1 MFGQNRE
8 KKRFSWRWAVLLV
21 ALVAGSLLLA
31 ACGDSDPTA
40 TPEPTPVQATPDKD
54 DDAMMDED
62 GDAMM
67 SLSDIDETTTG
78 AELIASLS
86 EGEADCLRAAIG
98 DASYEAM
105 QDLTLS
111 ESAMGFDTFPL
122 QCLEPGN
129 AIDLSVA
136 MMSLQA
142 GGLSDD
148 SRACIKDVFADLGV
162 PGEGMSMTDSMR
174 SFITMQLCLT
184 DEEAQAMS
192 GPVPEEDAFPLPS
205 QLRCVSEQT
214 DLENLFIVYQA
225 FADLESR
232 TEQPTPSPEMTK
244 AVAEIMAAQ
253 ETCGIPTIIQ
263 GDEDGD
269 AMMSLSDID
278 ETTTGA
284 ELIASLSE
292 GEADCLR
299 AAIGD
304 ASYEAM
310 QDLTLSESAMGF
322 DTFPLQC
329 LEPGNAIDLSVA
341 MMSLQAGGLSDDS
354 RACIKDVFADLGVPG
369 EGMSM
374 TDSMRSFIT
383 MQLCLTDEEAQAMS
397 GPVPE
402 EDAFPLPSQLR
413 CVSEQTDLE
422 NLFIVYQAFADLE
435 SRTEQPTPSP
445 EMTKAVAEIM
455 AAQETCGIPTIIQGD
470 EDGDAM
476 MSLSDIDE
484 TTTGAELI
492 ASLSEGEADC
502 LRAAIGDASY
512 EAMQDLTLSESAM
525 GFDTF
530 PLQCLE
536 PGNAIDLSVA
546 MMSLQA
552 GGLSDDSRA
561 CIKDVFADLGVP
573 GEGMSMTDSMRSFI
587 TMQLCLTDEEA
598 QAMSGPVPEEDAFPL
613 PSQLRCVSEQ
623 TDLENL
629 FIVYQAFADLESRTE
644 QPTPSP
650 EMTKAVAEIM
660 AAQETCGI
668 PTIIQGEGSA
678 P

>member
-54 DDAMMDED
+54 DDTMMDKDDDTMMDKDDDTMMDKDDDADAMMDED
-62 GDAMM
+62 ADAMMDEDADAMMDEDADAMMGKDADAMMDEDADAMMGKDADAMMGKDADAMMGKDADAMMGKDADAMMGKDADAMMDKDADAMM

-78 AELIASLS
+78 AELITSLS

-244 AVAEIMAAQ
+244 AE
-253 ETCGIPTIIQ
+253 
-263 GDEDGD
+263 
-269 AMMSLSDID
+269 
-278 ETTTGA
+278 
-284 ELIASLSE
+284 
-292 GEADCLR
+292 
-299 AAIGD
+299 
-304 ASYEAM
+304 
-310 QDLTLSESAMGF
+310 
-322 DTFPLQC
+322 
-329 LEPGNAIDLSVA
+329 
-341 MMSLQAGGLSDDS
+341 
-354 RACIKDVFADLGVPG
+354 
-369 EGMSM
+369 
-374 TDSMRSFIT
+374 
-383 MQLCLTDEEAQAMS
+383 
-397 GPVPE
+397 
-402 EDAFPLPSQLR
+402 
-413 CVSEQTDLE
+413 
-422 NLFIVYQAFADLE
+422 
-435 SRTEQPTPSP
+435 
-445 EMTKAVAEIM
+445 
-455 AAQETCGIPTIIQGD
+455 
-470 EDGDAM
+470 
-476 MSLSDIDE
+476 
-484 TTTGAELI
+484 
-492 ASLSEGEADC
+492 
-502 LRAAIGDASY
+502 
-512 EAMQDLTLSESAM
+512 
-525 GFDTF
+525 
-530 PLQCLE
+530 
-536 PGNAIDLSVA
+536 
-546 MMSLQA
+546 
-552 GGLSDDSRA
+552 
-561 CIKDVFADLGVP
+561 
-573 GEGMSMTDSMRSFI
+573 
-587 TMQLCLTDEEA
+587 
-598 QAMSGPVPEEDAFPL
+598 
-613 PSQLRCVSEQ
+613 
-623 TDLENL
+623 
-629 FIVYQAFADLESRTE
+629 
-644 QPTPSP
+644 
-650 EMTKAVAEIM
+650 AEIM

>member
-1 MFGQNRE
+1 MFGQNGE

-21 ALVAGSLLLA
+21 SLVAGALVFA
-31 ACGDSDPTA
+31 ACGESATPTPDPTA
-40 TPEPTPVQATPDKD
+40 TPVLTPTPDPTATPVPTPTP
-54 DDAMMDED
+54 
-62 GDAMM
+62 AMM

-253 ETCGIPTIIQ
+253 ETCGIPTIIMM
-263 GDEDGD
+263 DKDGD
-269 AMMSLSDID
+269 TMMDKDGDTMMSLSDID

-354 RACIKDVFADLGVPG
+354 RACTKDVFADLGVPG

-470 EDGDAM
+470 
-476 MSLSDIDE
+476 
-484 TTTGAELI
+484 
-492 ASLSEGEADC
+492 
-502 LRAAIGDASY
+502 
-512 EAMQDLTLSESAM
+512 
-525 GFDTF
+525 
-530 PLQCLE
+530 
-536 PGNAIDLSVA
+536 
-546 MMSLQA
+546 
-552 GGLSDDSRA
+552 
-561 CIKDVFADLGVP
+561 
-573 GEGMSMTDSMRSFI
+573 
-587 TMQLCLTDEEA
+587 
-598 QAMSGPVPEEDAFPL
+598 
-613 PSQLRCVSEQ
+613 
-623 TDLENL
+623 
-629 FIVYQAFADLESRTE
+629 
-644 QPTPSP
+644 
-650 EMTKAVAEIM
+650 
-660 AAQETCGI
+660 
-668 PTIIQGEGSA
+668 GSA

>member
-1 MFGQNRE
+1 M
-8 KKRFSWRWAVLLV
+8 
-21 ALVAGSLLLA
+21 
-31 ACGDSDPTA
+31 
-40 TPEPTPVQATPDKD
+40 DKD
-54 DDAMMDED
+54 ADAMMDKD
-62 GDAMM
+62 ADAMMDKDADAMM

-225 FADLESR
+225 FADLES
-232 TEQPTPSPEMTK
+232 S
-244 AVAEIMAAQ
+244 
-253 ETCGIPTIIQ
+253 
-263 GDEDGD
+263 
-269 AMMSLSDID
+269 
-278 ETTTGA
+278 
-284 ELIASLSE
+284 
-292 GEADCLR
+292 
-299 AAIGD
+299 
-304 ASYEAM
+304 
-310 QDLTLSESAMGF
+310 
-322 DTFPLQC
+322 
-329 LEPGNAIDLSVA
+329 
-341 MMSLQAGGLSDDS
+341 
-354 RACIKDVFADLGVPG
+354 
-369 EGMSM
+369 
-374 TDSMRSFIT
+374 
-383 MQLCLTDEEAQAMS
+383 
-397 GPVPE
+397 
-402 EDAFPLPSQLR
+402 
-413 CVSEQTDLE
+413 
-422 NLFIVYQAFADLE
+422 
-435 SRTEQPTPSP
+435 
-445 EMTKAVAEIM
+445 
-455 AAQETCGIPTIIQGD
+455 
-470 EDGDAM
+470 
-476 MSLSDIDE
+476 
-484 TTTGAELI
+484 
-492 ASLSEGEADC
+492 
-502 LRAAIGDASY
+502 
-512 EAMQDLTLSESAM
+512 
-525 GFDTF
+525 
-530 PLQCLE
+530 
-536 PGNAIDLSVA
+536 
-546 MMSLQA
+546 
-552 GGLSDDSRA
+552 
-561 CIKDVFADLGVP
+561 
-573 GEGMSMTDSMRSFI
+573 
-587 TMQLCLTDEEA
+587 
-598 QAMSGPVPEEDAFPL
+598 
-613 PSQLRCVSEQ
+613 
-623 TDLENL
+623 
-629 FIVYQAFADLESRTE
+629 TE

>member
-31 ACGDSDPTA
+31 ACGDSDPSPTA

-54 DDAMMDED
+54 DDTMMDEDADAMMDEDADAMMDEDADAMMDEDADAMMDEDADAMMDEDADAMMDEDADAMMDEDADAMMDEDADAMMDEDADAMMDED
-62 GDAMM
+62 GDAMMDEDGDAMMDEDADAMMDEDADAMMDEDADAMMDEDGDAMMDEDGDAMMDEDADAMM

-225 FADLESR
+225 FADLES
-232 TEQPTPSPEMTK
+232 S
-244 AVAEIMAAQ
+244 
-253 ETCGIPTIIQ
+253 
-263 GDEDGD
+263 
-269 AMMSLSDID
+269 
-278 ETTTGA
+278 
-284 ELIASLSE
+284 
-292 GEADCLR
+292 
-299 AAIGD
+299 
-304 ASYEAM
+304 
-310 QDLTLSESAMGF
+310 
-322 DTFPLQC
+322 
-329 LEPGNAIDLSVA
+329 
-341 MMSLQAGGLSDDS
+341 
-354 RACIKDVFADLGVPG
+354 
-369 EGMSM
+369 
-374 TDSMRSFIT
+374 
-383 MQLCLTDEEAQAMS
+383 
-397 GPVPE
+397 
-402 EDAFPLPSQLR
+402 
-413 CVSEQTDLE
+413 
-422 NLFIVYQAFADLE
+422 
-435 SRTEQPTPSP
+435 
-445 EMTKAVAEIM
+445 
-455 AAQETCGIPTIIQGD
+455 
-470 EDGDAM
+470 
-476 MSLSDIDE
+476 
-484 TTTGAELI
+484 
-492 ASLSEGEADC
+492 
-502 LRAAIGDASY
+502 
-512 EAMQDLTLSESAM
+512 
-525 GFDTF
+525 
-530 PLQCLE
+530 
-536 PGNAIDLSVA
+536 
-546 MMSLQA
+546 
-552 GGLSDDSRA
+552 
-561 CIKDVFADLGVP
+561 
-573 GEGMSMTDSMRSFI
+573 
-587 TMQLCLTDEEA
+587 
-598 QAMSGPVPEEDAFPL
+598 
-613 PSQLRCVSEQ
+613 
-623 TDLENL
+623 
-629 FIVYQAFADLESRTE
+629 TE

>member
-31 ACGDSDPTA
+31 ACGDSDPSPTA

-54 DDAMMDED
+54 DDTMMDEDADAMMDED
-62 GDAMM
+62 ADAMMDEDADAMMDEDADAMMDEDADAMMDEDADAMMDEDADAMMDEDADAMMDEDADAMMDEDADAMMDEDADAMMDEDADAMMDEDADAMMDEDADAMMDEDADAMMDEDADAMMDEDADAMMDEDADAMMDEDADAMMDEDADAMM

-122 QCLEPGN
+122 QCLEPDN

-148 SRACIKDVFADLGV
+148 SQACIKDVFADLGV

-225 FADLESR
+225 FADLESS
-232 TEQPTPSPEMTK
+232 TEP
-244 AVAEIMAAQ
+244 
-253 ETCGIPTIIQ
+253 
-263 GDEDGD
+263 
-269 AMMSLSDID
+269 
-278 ETTTGA
+278 
-284 ELIASLSE
+284 
-292 GEADCLR
+292 
-299 AAIGD
+299 
-304 ASYEAM
+304 
-310 QDLTLSESAMGF
+310 
-322 DTFPLQC
+322 
-329 LEPGNAIDLSVA
+329 
-341 MMSLQAGGLSDDS
+341 
-354 RACIKDVFADLGVPG
+354 
-369 EGMSM
+369 
-374 TDSMRSFIT
+374 
-383 MQLCLTDEEAQAMS
+383 
-397 GPVPE
+397 
-402 EDAFPLPSQLR
+402 
-413 CVSEQTDLE
+413 
-422 NLFIVYQAFADLE
+422 
-435 SRTEQPTPSP
+435 
-445 EMTKAVAEIM
+445 
-455 AAQETCGIPTIIQGD
+455 
-470 EDGDAM
+470 
-476 MSLSDIDE
+476 
-484 TTTGAELI
+484 
-492 ASLSEGEADC
+492 
-502 LRAAIGDASY
+502 
-512 EAMQDLTLSESAM
+512 
-525 GFDTF
+525 
-530 PLQCLE
+530 
-536 PGNAIDLSVA
+536 
-546 MMSLQA
+546 
-552 GGLSDDSRA
+552 
-561 CIKDVFADLGVP
+561 
-573 GEGMSMTDSMRSFI
+573 
-587 TMQLCLTDEEA
+587 
-598 QAMSGPVPEEDAFPL
+598 
-613 PSQLRCVSEQ
+613 
-623 TDLENL
+623 
-629 FIVYQAFADLESRTE
+629 
-644 QPTPSP
+644 PTPSP

>member
-31 ACGDSDPTA
+31 ACGDSDPSPTA

-54 DDAMMDED
+54 DDTMMDEDDDTMMDEDADAMMDED
-62 GDAMM
+62 ADAMMDEDADAMMDEDADAMMDEDADAMMDEDADAMMDEDADAMMDEDADAMMDEDADAMMDEDADAMTDEDADAMMDEDADAMMDEDADAMMDEDADAMMDEDADAMMDEDADAMMDEDADAMMDEDADAMMDEDADAMMDEDADAMMDEDADAMMDEDADAMMDEDADAMMDEDADAMMDEDADAMM

-122 QCLEPGN
+122 QCLEPDN

-148 SRACIKDVFADLGV
+148 SQACIKDVFADLGV

-225 FADLESR
+225 FADLESS
-232 TEQPTPSPEMTK
+232 TEP
-244 AVAEIMAAQ
+244 
-253 ETCGIPTIIQ
+253 
-263 GDEDGD
+263 
-269 AMMSLSDID
+269 
-278 ETTTGA
+278 
-284 ELIASLSE
+284 
-292 GEADCLR
+292 
-299 AAIGD
+299 
-304 ASYEAM
+304 
-310 QDLTLSESAMGF
+310 
-322 DTFPLQC
+322 
-329 LEPGNAIDLSVA
+329 
-341 MMSLQAGGLSDDS
+341 
-354 RACIKDVFADLGVPG
+354 
-369 EGMSM
+369 
-374 TDSMRSFIT
+374 
-383 MQLCLTDEEAQAMS
+383 
-397 GPVPE
+397 
-402 EDAFPLPSQLR
+402 
-413 CVSEQTDLE
+413 
-422 NLFIVYQAFADLE
+422 
-435 SRTEQPTPSP
+435 
-445 EMTKAVAEIM
+445 
-455 AAQETCGIPTIIQGD
+455 
-470 EDGDAM
+470 
-476 MSLSDIDE
+476 
-484 TTTGAELI
+484 
-492 ASLSEGEADC
+492 
-502 LRAAIGDASY
+502 
-512 EAMQDLTLSESAM
+512 
-525 GFDTF
+525 
-530 PLQCLE
+530 
-536 PGNAIDLSVA
+536 
-546 MMSLQA
+546 
-552 GGLSDDSRA
+552 
-561 CIKDVFADLGVP
+561 
-573 GEGMSMTDSMRSFI
+573 
-587 TMQLCLTDEEA
+587 
-598 QAMSGPVPEEDAFPL
+598 
-613 PSQLRCVSEQ
+613 
-623 TDLENL
+623 
-629 FIVYQAFADLESRTE
+629 
-644 QPTPSP
+644 PTPSP